1 MTRYSPSSPPSSSSP
16 DPPTK
21 EDRKKVLLISLEFV
35 QPLFSG
41 NGILTQSI
49 VRGFLDMEY
58 DVTVLCA
65 RPSDCS
71 DEVTIEIESKDGSS
85 SNQTST
91 PERMDAYSN
100 LTVLIVDVPCT
111 TWKKLDRNSC
121 YQHLANGAMD
131 QMSKLEE
138 RNKQQGKHHT
148 TYDYAYAIDWSAIP
162 TIDIL
167 KKNGI
172 ISSSTIFIF
181 LVFRVFSS
189 SRELCSSNDDYLFY
203 VTRELDAIQK
213 ADITFVL
220 SHVDKMTLVRIQKD
234 RLGDENQVK
243 ELHIHVPPLRNDFYH
258 QCQQL
263 IHNPL
268 SIPATI
274 EPQHKHAYKY
284 QRKYIMCNVRLSPEK
299 NAFLFAKIMK
309 SLSEQQT
316 LQSLNLVPIMIGS
329 VCDDAYAKEVYDTLP
344 SETVIVNKFLS
355 STELISILNQTVLMI
370 HPPLYDAYGMTIAEA
385 AAAGV
390 PSLIHH
396 ENIGAS
402 SLFRVEEGEIL
413 HGDMNC
419 SQKLSNC
426 VKGHLESLEKLAKV
440 SEKAKTRAL
449 SWSVKEYA
457 KGLELTLNKHL
468 DV

>member
-1 MTRYSPSSPPSSSSP
+1 
-16 DPPTK
+16 
-21 EDRKKVLLISLEFV
+21 
-35 QPLFSG
+35 
-41 NGILTQSI
+41 
-49 VRGFLDMEY
+49 
-58 DVTVLCA
+58 
-65 RPSDCS
+65 
-71 DEVTIEIESKDGSS
+71 
-85 SNQTST
+85 
-91 PERMDAYSN
+91 
-100 LTVLIVDVPCT
+100 
-111 TWKKLDRNSC
+111 
-121 YQHLANGAMD
+121 
-131 QMSKLEE
+131 
-138 RNKQQGKHHT
+138 
-148 TYDYAYAIDWSAIP
+148 
-162 TIDIL
+162 
-167 KKNGI
+167 
-172 ISSSTIFIF
+172 
-181 LVFRVFSS
+181 
-189 SRELCSSNDDYLFY
+189 
-203 VTRELDAIQK
+203 
-213 ADITFVL
+213 
-220 SHVDKMTLVRIQKD
+220 
-234 RLGDENQVK
+234 
-243 ELHIHVPPLRNDFYH
+243 
-258 QCQQL
+258 
-263 IHNPL
+263 
-268 SIPATI
+268 
-274 EPQHKHAYKY
+274 
-284 QRKYIMCNVRLSPEK
+284 MCNVRLSPEK

-457 KGLELTLNKHL
+457 KG
-468 DV
+468 